1 MKSGKKKVGFFK
13 NLKDSIDD
21 KSSMSVNSIAVLA
34 SAVIGSLVGLVVC
47 FVLVYDVITNGFVKT
62 DLFDLGLFLMSS
74 GAYILGSGMPK
85 AIVDSRL
92 KSRPWVENEMLS
104 DGIAMRRRHY
114 RTMEEPY
121 SEQDED
127 GQADVDEGAPS
138 EA

>member
-1 MKSGKKKVGFFK
+1 MKQRLNKSKVGFFK

-47 FVLVYDVITNGFVKT
+47 FVLIWDVVTNGFVKT

-85 AIVDSRL
+85 AIVDSKLR
-92 KSRPWVENEMLS
+92 SRSWVENEMLEEDMGRYRRPRTRS
-104 DGIAMRRRHY
+104 MMTDDVEAEEGIN
-114 RTMEEPY
+114 EEDNTEY
-121 SEQDED
+121 
-127 GQADVDEGAPS
+127 
-138 EA
+138 

>member
-1 MKSGKKKVGFFK
+1 MKSDKKKVGFFK

-47 FVLVYDVITNGFVKT
+47 FVLVYDVISNGFVKT
-62 DLFDLGLFLMSS
+62 NLFDLGLFLMSS

-92 KSRPWVENEMLS
+92 KSRPWAEGEML
-104 DGIAMRRRHY
+104 DEEMGRHRRF
-114 RTMEEPY
+114 RTRSAFAGDEEMPA
-121 SEQDED
+121 DEEY
-127 GQADVDEGAPS
+127 DENN
-138 EA
+138 EEITE